1 MDKNQKNKKALD
13 KRVLLGKMD
22 LTKVCEEVKMH
33 NETISD
39 NTMSIMV
46 KIGKAIEKGVGED
59 IRTYL
64 ANNNNAVNNAIAF
77 LRGDY
82 IVTNIRNTVESESV
96 EIKYFKRS
104 SWTGCIVL
112 DRTDKHSYSVCARK
126 TLERI
131 PKNMIRRSPHFL
143 QTILNIENKDE
154 KAVGRQMSLADFGF
168 SVENQFTEEEY
179 EKDFLAIMEEA
190 LSPAEGYR
198 HWVITYEAEHNSLVG
213 LSAVLL
219 DGEFGVVKEISLME
233 MMKPDFGSLTSV
245 ETKDDKEKDA
255 HSLVS
260 VKPGLVGRKASEKEQ
275 HTEIMLKF
283 VEESKEA

>member
-1 MDKNQKNKKALD
+1 ML
-13 KRVLLGKMD
+13 
-22 LTKVCEEVKMH
+22 

-39 NTMSIMV
+39 NTKSIMV

-64 ANNNNAVNNAIAF
+64 ANSDNATNNAIAF

-82 IVTNIRNTVESESV
+82 INTNIRNTIESETV

-104 SWTGCIVL
+104 SWIGCIIL
-112 DRTDKHSYSVCARK
+112 DRIDRHSYSVCARK
-126 TLERI
+126 TLDRI
-131 PKNMIRRSPHFL
+131 PKNMTRRSPHYL
-143 QTILNIENKDE
+143 QTILNTENKDE
-154 KAVGRQMSLADFGF
+154 KAAVRQMSLADFGF
-168 SVENQFTEEEY
+168 SVGSQFTEEEY

-190 LSPAEGYR
+190 LSLADGYR

-213 LSAVLL
+213 LSAILL
-219 DGEFGVVKEISLME
+219 DGEFGIVEEISLME
-233 MMKPDFGSLTSV
+233 MMKPDFGSLTSA
-245 ETKDDKEKDA
+245 ETKEEKKKDA

-260 VKPGLVGRKASEKEQ
+260 VKPGLVGRKASEKER
-275 HTEIMLKF
+275 HTEILPKS

>member
-1 MDKNQKNKKALD
+1 M
-13 KRVLLGKMD
+13 V
-22 LTKVCEEVKMH
+22 

-39 NTMSIMV
+39 NTKSIML

-64 ANNNNAVNNAIAF
+64 ANSDNAVNNALSF

-82 IVTNIRNTVESESV
+82 IVTNIRNTVESDSV

-104 SWTGCIVL
+104 SWIGCIVL
-112 DRTDKHSYSVCARK
+112 DRTDKYSYSVCASK

-131 PKNMIRRSPHFL
+131 PTNMTRRSPHYL

-154 KAVGRQMSLADFGF
+154 EAVGKQMSLVDLGF
-168 SVENQFTEEEY
+168 SIGNQFTEEEY
-179 EKDFLAIMEEA
+179 EEDYLAIMEEA
-190 LSPAEGYR
+190 LSRADDYR
-198 HWVITYEAEHNSLVG
+198 HWVITYEAAHNSLTD

-219 DGEFGVVKEISLME
+219 DREFGIVKKISLME
-233 MMKPDFGSLTSV
+233 LMKPDFGALTSAV
-245 ETKDDKEKDA
+245 PKEEKEKDA

-260 VKPGLVGRKASEKEQ
+260 VKPGLIGRRASEKEK
-275 HTEIMLKF
+275 HIEILPKF
-283 VEESKEA
+283 VEESREA